1 MPKGLRT
8 REHTAIR
15 AAIVGTRK
23 ARGLDQHELATRLG
37 WSKSTVSRIES
48 GERSCSAAQFLK
60 IARALGVPAW
70 KLWKTAESHL

>member
-8 REHTAIR
+8 PEHTAIR

-23 ARGLDQHELATRLG
+23 AKGLDQQDLAKLLG
-37 WSKSTVSRIES
+37 WSSSTISRIES

-60 IARALGVPAW
+60 IARALKVPAW
-70 KLWKTAESHL
+70 KMMKTAETYL